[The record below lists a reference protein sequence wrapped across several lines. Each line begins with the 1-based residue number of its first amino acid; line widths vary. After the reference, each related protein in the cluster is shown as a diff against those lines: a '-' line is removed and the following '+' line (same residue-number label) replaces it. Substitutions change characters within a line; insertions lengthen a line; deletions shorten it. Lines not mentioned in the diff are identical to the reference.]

1 MCTHSPQCPDAESAT
16 RTLAV
21 VVAEHHEQGW
31 ALLCNGVIHFD
42 DDIDLLPNGDT
53 APPVLNAA

>member
-1 MCTHSPQCPDAESAT
+1 MCTHSPQCPGADSVS
-16 RTLAV
+16 RTLAA

-42 DDIDLLPNGDT
+42 DNLDLLPNGAT
-53 APPVLNAA
+53 TGPALLFA